1 VGLIPYRGFESRPLR
16 QHKCECPSSCD
27 YHGRRA
33 FAVALPED
41 TVRYVVSR
49 ISPWS
54 GAKLGAV
61 IGLVL
66 GALLGVL
73 IAAVYGSVAAELT
86 YAGYDVGKV
95 GWSGVA
101 LIALLGSMC
110 FACAFPCIALL
121 YNLASR
127 IGAPLVVEITEEI
140 APKSDSSEE
149 TRNDSVYT
157 DSSAPL
163 LDLPLFDAE

>member
-1 VGLIPYRGFESRPLR
+1 M
-16 QHKCECPSSCD
+16 
-27 YHGRRA
+27 
-33 FAVALPED
+33 PED
-41 TVRYVVSR
+41 TVRYIVSR
-49 ISPWS
+49 ISLWS
-54 GAKLGAV
+54 SAKLGAV

-73 IAAVYGSVAAELT
+73 IASVYGSVAAELT
-86 YAGYDVGKV
+86 YAGYDVGTV
-95 GWSGVA
+95 GWSGVV

-127 IGAPLVVEITEEI
+127 IGAPLVVDLTEVI
-140 APKSDSSEE
+140 SPKSDSSKE
-149 TRNDSVYT
+149 TLNESAYT

-163 LDLPLFDAE
+163 LDLPFFDAE